1 MKSVIGQKRAVHFWE
16 RLIQKD
22 RIPHALLLS
31 GDDGTGAAAVA
42 IAFASALH
50 CEAVDGK
57 PCLLCVS
64 CRKIAGLNH
73 PDFTVLFP
81 FTSRVKEEAVQ
92 VALRQI
98 VADPYGYTLP
108 DDHATISVDQI
119 RGLQRQFAYGAY
131 HGAWRT
137 AVVMH
142 ADRMRPESANAL
154 LKTLEEPPPRSLMVL
169 VTSQVDALLPTIL
182 SRCQFLK
189 FPPLLVEDIGL
200 ALRDKGIDEAKV
212 EVVARSC
219 GGNLRRALDMQAGN
233 LEESQDRAFRF
244 LDALV
249 WGADGRTYAA
259 LEQLASDRQAVFDVL
274 KHAEVWLRDALLL
287 QADRVAHIVHAQRLE
302 DVKRLADGFDVG
314 QLGKAVA
321 ELESLREMNARN
333 VNLQLGLI
341 SLWRRV
347 KRYAV

>member
-1 MKSVIGQKRAVHFWE
+1 MKSVIGQKRAVHFLE

-31 GDDGTGAAAVA
+31 GDDGTGAAATA
-42 IAFASALH
+42 MAFAGALH
-50 CEAVDGK
+50 CDAVENK
-57 PCLLCVS
+57 PCWQCTS
-64 CRKIAGLNH
+64 CRKITGLNH
-73 PDFTVLFP
+73 PDFAVLFP
-81 FTSRVKEEAVQ
+81 FSSRVKEEAIQ
-92 VALRQI
+92 KTLQQT
-98 VADPYGYTLP
+98 VADPYGYALP
-108 DDHATISVDQI
+108 EDHATISVDQI

-131 HGAWRT
+131 QGAWRT
-137 AVVMH
+137 AVIMH
-142 ADRMRPESANAL
+142 AERMRPESANAL
-154 LKTLEEPPPRSLMVL
+154 LKTLEEPPPRSLMIL

-189 FPPLLVEDIGL
+189 FPPLMVEDIEQ
-200 ALRDKGIDEAKV
+200 ALKDKGVDETTVA
-212 EVVARSC
+212 VVARSC

-233 LEESQDRAFRF
+233 LKDAQDRAFRF

-287 QADRVAHIVHAQRLE
+287 QADMPAHIVHAQRME
-302 DVKRLADGFDVG
+302 DVQRLADGFDVA
-314 QLGKAVA
+314 QLGKTVA

-347 KRYAV
+347 KGYAV